1 MAAQLTI
8 PYEGVLELVAQLSAE
23 EQRALLIWLQRATV
37 ERTPSPADRRA
48 AFRSLLIETPILVQ
62 PSLDR
67 ADWYDE
73 RG

>member
-8 PYEGVLELVAQLSAE
+8 PYESVLDLVAQLSVD
-23 EQRALLIWLQRATV
+23 EQRALLVWLQKATD
-37 ERTPSPADRRA
+37 ERKPAPTDWQTA
-48 AFRSLLIETPILVQ
+48 LRSLLIETPIVNQ

-67 ADWYDE
+67 AEWYDD